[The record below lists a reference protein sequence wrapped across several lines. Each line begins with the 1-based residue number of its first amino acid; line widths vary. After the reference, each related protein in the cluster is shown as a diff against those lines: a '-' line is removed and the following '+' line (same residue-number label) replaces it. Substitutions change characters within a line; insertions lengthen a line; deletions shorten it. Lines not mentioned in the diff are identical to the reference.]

1 MPPTV
6 TIRPASAHTRPEP
19 NTEQLDGITTMAL
32 DAGTIAAVATGAGAA
47 SIGVIRISGPDAAD
61 IAGRIFRRGRRRRSL
76 DLTTVASHR
85 LLYGFV
91 IDPADGAT
99 LDEVMLGWMAA
110 PRTFTGED
118 TVELSCHGGPVT
130 LGEVLRVVLAAGARP
145 AEHGEFSL
153 RAFLNGRLDLTQAEA
168 VLAVVGAR
176 TGDGLRLAVGD
187 LTGALAARLRPA
199 QHALVELTAH
209 LDALADF
216 PDDEVPPA
224 DIAAGLARATAAVAD
239 VLAGVRTGQLYRE
252 GARVALV
259 GRPNVGKSSLLNA
272 LLRNDRAIVTPIAGT
287 TRDVVSEVAAIGGL
301 PVTLLD
307 TAGIAPSDDP
317 VEQLGIARSRQAL
330 ASAAAAVL
338 VLDGSVTPEADDLS
352 IAQTLIERLPAGFGA
367 EAAPVTLAINKADLP
382 GAAQNAVTDLLP
394 GCPVVHV
401 SATTGAGLVAL
412 EAAIITSL
420 GADSGAAQPSLL
432 TGRQRAELER
442 AARHLAEADAAR
454 QTGYPLDLLAID
466 VRAALHAIG
475 RVTGDAV
482 DDAVLTEIFNR
493 FCIGK

>member
-1 MPPTV
+1 
-6 TIRPASAHTRPEP
+6 
-19 NTEQLDGITTMAL
+19 MAL

-47 SIGVIRISGPDAAD
+47 GIGVIRVSGPDAAD
-61 IAGRIFRRGRRRRSL
+61 IAGRIFRRGHRRRPL

-91 IDPADGAT
+91 VDPADGAT

-145 AEHGEFSL
+145 AEPGEFSL

-176 TGDGLRLAVGD
+176 TGDGLRLAVDD
-187 LTGALAARLRPA
+187 LAGALASRLRPA

-224 DIAAGLARATAAVAD
+224 DIPAGLARATTAVAE
-239 VLAGVRTGQLYRE
+239 VLAGIRTGQLYRE

-287 TRDVVSEVAAIGGL
+287 TRDVVSEVATIGGL

-317 VEQLGIARSRQAL
+317 LEQLGIARSRQVL

-338 VLDGSVTPEADDLS
+338 VLDGSMMPNADDLA
-352 IAQTLIERLPAGFGA
+352 IAQALIERLPAGSGA

-382 GAAQNAVTDLLP
+382 GAVAQDAIADLLP

-401 SATTGAGLVAL
+401 SATTGAGRGAL

-420 GADSGAAQPSLL
+420 GADSGDAQPSLL
-432 TGRQRAELER
+432 TARQRAELER

-482 DDAVLTEIFNR
+482 DDAVLTEIFSR